1 MSRLDLIKLFGVS
14 LLLAAMLRWDYP
26 ASEVGTV
33 GFTVYARTNLTDPWE
48 LLANVGTNQFFMLT
62 NLTGTCFFR
71 VAAYRL

>member
-1 MSRLDLIKLFGVS
+1 MIRGDVIKLLGLS

-33 GFTVYARTNLTDPWE
+33 GFTVYARTNLSDPWE
-48 LLANVGTNQFFMLT
+48 LLANVGTNQFFVIT